1 VRSGQSGAARVRDN
15 VDELDLSW
23 RTKERESIFLFML
36 EFCKRGLLY
45 VLAFFGIIAV
55 GCLSG
60 LPSATCFALEDAYT
74 IALYFIGG
82 LTSVM
87 VVAASLGIYTFELMI
102 KRGKN
107 ISSKL
112 DTFGFASGVGLPLLA
127 FIIAAIFLTD
137 RGVQNVRTAIEHWS
151 FSYVGGSS
159 AGQNPSIS
167 KRLWRVSLDRDKSS
181 SALAKTQTPNHFSV
195 AR

>member
-1 VRSGQSGAARVRDN
+1 MLPRAGSGARGDWRNSVRSGQSGAARVRDN

-137 RGVQNVRTAIEHWS
+137 RGVQNVRTAIEHCRLVTS
-151 FSYVGGSS
+151 EAARQDKIPLYRSVFGGS
-159 AGQNPSIS
+159 
-167 KRLWRVSLDRDKSS
+167 R
-181 SALAKTQTPNHFSV
+181 
-195 AR
+195 